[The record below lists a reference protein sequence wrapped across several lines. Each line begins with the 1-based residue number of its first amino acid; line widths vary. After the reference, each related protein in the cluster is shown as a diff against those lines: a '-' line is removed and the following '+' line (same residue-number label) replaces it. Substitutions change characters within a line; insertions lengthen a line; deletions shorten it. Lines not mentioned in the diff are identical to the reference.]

1 MQLSQDEFSSLMTS
15 FPDVG
20 ERFAV
25 AVSGGADSL
34 ALCLFAAAWAKDTG
48 RHLVALSVDH
58 GLRAASRQECDTL
71 HETLTAKGI
80 EHHILT
86 WVGEKPT
93 SGIQAAARAA
103 RYRLMSNWCLENQ
116 IEDVMVAH
124 HQDDQAETFLLRLAR
139 GSGVDGL
146 GAMKPITQQAGL
158 RILRPLL
165 TIPKSRLISTLG
177 AMKQDWIEDPS
188 NQNDDFERVKIR
200 KNMPLLQ
207 ELGLTTERLSQTAHA
222 MQRAGESLQGM
233 TRNWLKKHVRL
244 FEEGYCVMTQTELDG
259 LDGEIR
265 LRVLARIGM
274 VISGEIYPPRLERLQ
289 RLSVS
294 LKKGSDATLMG
305 CRWIVRKDDILVC
318 REMRHCDIP
327 DNLYQIDYPH
337 SFIDLKLRIL
347 GQEGWKQ
354 LLKESENVQENDL
367 PKPVIYALVSFWDE
381 EGVLAVPHLGYQRV
395 GSEFEAQLTFIAK
408 KRLLS

>member
-1 MQLSQDEFSSLMTS
+1 MTS
-15 FPDVG
+15 FPDIG

-34 ALCLFAAAWAKDTG
+34 ALCLLAAIWAKDTG

-58 GLRAASRQECDTL
+58 GLRTASRQECNGL

-93 SGIQAAARAA
+93 SGIQAAAREA
-103 RYRLMSNWCLENQ
+103 RYQLMSRWCLENQ
-116 IEDVMVAH
+116 IEDLMVAH

-146 GAMKPITQQAGL
+146 GAMKAITQYGEIRL
-158 RILRPLL
+158 LRPLL
-165 TIPKSRLISTLG
+165 DIPKSRLISTLETMG
-177 AMKQDWIEDPS
+177 QDWVEDPS
-188 NQNDDFERVKIR
+188 NQNEDFDRVKIR
-200 KNMPLLQ
+200 KNMALFQ
-207 ELGLTTERLSQTAHA
+207 DLGLTSERLVQTAHA
-222 MQRAGESLQGM
+222 MQRAGDALQRM
-233 TRNWLKKHVRL
+233 TRNWLKQYAHL
-244 FEEGYCVMTQTELDG
+244 FEEGYCIIERTGLDG
-259 LDGEIR
+259 LEDEIR
-265 LRVLARIGM
+265 LRSLARIGM

-289 RLSVS
+289 RLSMS

-318 REMRHCDIP
+318 REVRHFDVP

-337 SFIDLKLRIL
+337 SFSGLKLRIL

-354 LLKESENVQENDL
+354 LLKERKSVDDL
-367 PKPVIYALVSFWDE
+367 NIPKPVIYTLVSFWDE

>member
-1 MQLSQDEFSSLMTS
+1 MQLSRDEFSSLMTS
-15 FPDVG
+15 FPDIG

-34 ALCLFAAAWAKDTG
+34 ALCLLAAGWAKETG

-58 GLRAASRQECDTL
+58 GLRAASRQECDKL
-71 HETLTAKGI
+71 HDTLTIKGI

-93 SGIQAAARAA
+93 SGIQAAAREA
-103 RYRLMSNWCLENQ
+103 RYQLMSRWCLENQ
-116 IEDVMVAH
+116 IEDLMVAH

-146 GAMKPITQQAGL
+146 GAMKPIVQQAGIRL
-158 RILRPLL
+158 LRPLL
-165 TIPKSRLISTLG
+165 TIPKERLTSTLETMG
-177 AMKQDWIEDPS
+177 QEWVEDPS
-188 NQNDDFERVKIR
+188 NQNEDFDRVKIR
-200 KNMPLLQ
+200 KNMALLQ
-207 ELGLTTERLSQTAHA
+207 DLGLTSDRLSQTAQA
-222 MQRAGESLQGM
+222 MQRAGDALQRM
-233 TRNWLKKHVRL
+233 TRNWLKEHVRL
-244 FEEGYCVMTQTELDG
+244 FEEGYCVIAQTGLDG
-259 LDGEIR
+259 LEDEIR
-265 LRVLARIGM
+265 LRSLARIGM

-289 RLSVS
+289 RLSMS
-294 LKKGSDATLMG
+294 LKNGSDATLMD

-318 REMRHCDIP
+318 RETRHGEVP

-337 SFIDLKLRIL
+337 SFPSLKLRIL

-354 LLKESENVQENDL
+354 LLKQRTGKDDFDL
-367 PKPVIYALVSFWDE
+367 PKPVIYSLVSFWDE

>member
-1 MQLSQDEFSSLMTS
+1 MQLSRDEFSSLMTS
-15 FPDVG
+15 FPDIG

-34 ALCLFAAAWAKDTG
+34 ALCLLAAIWAKDTG

-58 GLRAASRQECDTL
+58 GLRTASRQECNGL

-93 SGIQAAARAA
+93 SGIQAAAREA
-103 RYRLMSNWCLENQ
+103 RYQLMSRWCLENQ
-116 IEDVMVAH
+116 IEDLMVAH

-146 GAMKPITQQAGL
+146 GAMKAITQYGEIRL
-158 RILRPLL
+158 LRPLL
-165 TIPKSRLISTLG
+165 DIPKSRLISTLETMG
-177 AMKQDWIEDPS
+177 QDWVEDPS
-188 NQNDDFERVKIR
+188 NQNEDFDRVKIR
-200 KNMPLLQ
+200 KNMALFQ
-207 ELGLTTERLSQTAHA
+207 DLGLTSERLVQTAHA
-222 MQRAGESLQGM
+222 MQRAGDALQRM
-233 TRNWLKKHVRL
+233 TRNWLKQYAHL
-244 FEEGYCVMTQTELDG
+244 FEEGYCIIERTGLDG
-259 LDGEIR
+259 LEDEIR
-265 LRVLARIGM
+265 LRSLARIGM

-289 RLSVS
+289 RLSMS

-318 REMRHCDIP
+318 REVRHFDVP

-337 SFIDLKLRIL
+337 SFSGLKLRIL

-354 LLKESENVQENDL
+354 LLKERKSVDDL
-367 PKPVIYALVSFWDE
+367 NIPKPVIYTLVSFWDE

>member
-1 MQLSQDEFSSLMTS
+1 MQLSKDEFSSLMTS
-15 FPDVG
+15 FPDIG
-20 ERFAV
+20 ERFVV

-34 ALCLFAAAWAKDTG
+34 ALCLFAATWAKDTG

-58 GLRAASRQECDTL
+58 GLRTTSRQECDTL
-71 HETLTAKGI
+71 HETLMAKGI

-86 WVGEKPT
+86 WMGEKPT
-93 SGIQAAARAA
+93 SGIQAAAREA
-103 RYRLMSNWCLENQ
+103 RYRLMSNWCRENQ

-146 GAMKPITQQAGL
+146 GAMKTISQQGGIRL
-158 RILRPLL
+158 LRPLL
-165 TIPKSRLISTLG
+165 NIPKSRLISTLK

-188 NQNDDFERVKIR
+188 NQNTDFDRVKIR
-200 KNMPLLQ
+200 KNISLLQ
-207 ELGLTTERLSQTAHA
+207 EIGLTPERLVQTAHA
-222 MQRAGESLQGM
+222 MQRAGDALQGM
-233 TRNWLKKHVRL
+233 TRNWLTGHIRL
-244 FEEGYCVMTQTELDG
+244 FDEGYCVMPQTELNG
-259 LDGEIR
+259 LEDEIR

-289 RLSVS
+289 RLSES
-294 LKKGSDATLMG
+294 LKKGSDGTLMG
-305 CRWIVRKDDILVC
+305 CRWIMRKDDILVC
-318 REMRHCDIP
+318 RETRHCDVP

-337 SFIDLKLRIL
+337 SFPDLKLRIL

-354 LLKESENVQENDL
+354 LLKERKSVGDVDL
-367 PKPVIYALVSFWDE
+367 PKPVIYSLVSFWDE